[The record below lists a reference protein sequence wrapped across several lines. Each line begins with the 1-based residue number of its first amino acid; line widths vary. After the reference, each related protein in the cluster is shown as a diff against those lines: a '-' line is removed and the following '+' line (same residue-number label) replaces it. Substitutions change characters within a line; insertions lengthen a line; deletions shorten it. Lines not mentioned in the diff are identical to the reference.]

1 MDIKNLVSTVT
12 LNNDTKM
19 PLFGLGTFQS
29 NKGQETQDA
38 VRWALEFGYRHID
51 TAAIY
56 HNEEDVGKGIRASGV
71 PRKDIFVTTKLWDA
85 DQAFDAALRAYDQSL
100 KRLGLDYVDLYL
112 IHWPVKSTRSDA
124 WRALVKLYQ
133 EGRVR
138 AVGVSNYTVNHLKEL
153 LAESPIVPAINQF
166 ELSPF
171 NTCQKLVDF
180 CKQHGIMVESYSP
193 LSRGQKLSDPRVAE
207 IAGRYGKTSAQI
219 LIRWA
224 VDKGYVVIPKSV
236 HQARI
241 IENANIFDFSL
252 TPQDLQTLDGLN
264 ENLHT
269 INPSW
274 MASEWD

>member
-1 MDIKNLVSTVT
+1 MDTKNLVSTVA
-12 LNNDTKM
+12 LNNGIAM
-19 PLFGLGTFQS
+19 PQFGLGTFQS
-29 NKGQETQDA
+29 QKGQETRDA

-56 HNEEDVGKGIRASGV
+56 HNEEDVGRGIRDSGV
-71 PRKDIFVTTKLWDA
+71 PRKEIFVTTKLWDA
-85 DQAFDAALRAYDQSL
+85 DQAYDTALRAYDQSL

-112 IHWPVKSTRSDA
+112 IHWPVKSTRADA

-138 AVGVSNYTVNHLKEL
+138 AIGVSNFTTNHLKEL
-153 LAESPIVPAINQF
+153 LAGSPVVPAVNQF

-171 NTCQKLVDF
+171 NTCTKLVDF

-193 LSRGQKLSDPRVAE
+193 LARGQKLSDPRVAE
-207 IAGRYGKTSAQI
+207 LAHRYGKTPAQI

-224 VDKGYVVIPKSV
+224 IDKGYVVIPKSV

-241 IENANIFDFSL
+241 SENASIFDFALSA
-252 TPQDLQTLDGLN
+252 QDLQALDGLN

-269 INPSW
+269 INPGW